1 MNLNSEDLNL
11 NSGPITLEKERHRS
25 CIDPVTA
32 CLQLPGLTSCPV
44 SPGTR
49 DFVACNH
56 LRSYK
61 YYLES
66 ILNPDGFAAYPCAS
80 YKDFESVSYYSTMS
94 EGHHTPRSYCIET
107 IVLSFCMPHPAP
119 QNPLS
124 DEPPR
129 RGKFLM
135 IREQIHIDPSLGGI
149 LQKAT
154 VESGLKNKAIEI
166 RRGRKCLSAD
176 QT

>member
-94 EGHHTPRSYCIET
+94 EGASHTE
-107 IVLSFCMPHPAP
+107 VLLYRDHSAF
-119 QNPLS
+119 
-124 DEPPR
+124 
-129 RGKFLM
+129 FL
-135 IREQIHIDPSLGGI
+135 HATPCPSKPTL
-149 LQKAT
+149 
-154 VESGLKNKAIEI
+154 
-166 RRGRKCLSAD
+166 R
-176 QT
+176 